1 MELYAIICDITY
13 MSEFTL
19 DILLW
24 QTDNKMSRVCSLN
37 KPEDEIC

>member
-19 DILLW
+19 DILLFKLIIKC
-24 QTDNKMSRVCSLN
+24 QGSAH
-37 KPEDEIC
+37 